1 MANHYFFFFSY
12 LKAELLSR
20 TWQTCVQLF
29 TEKLDLDLSQNSQ
42 RFLVRNAKPLK
53 QFFKL
58 LF

>member
-1 MANHYFFFFSY
+1 MANHYFFFSY

>member
-1 MANHYFFFFSY
+1 MANHYLFSY